1 MNTNET
7 TELVVIDYNLSLYRL
22 VYKSIE
28 KALEKR
34 IEQYAE
40 NNKRIY
46 SQKKGSNPQEIV
58 NYYTHNFLK
67 AMEEERKDASMDKTA
82 AEFYLLKR
90 FIRSA
95 LNARGNYSVFKKNF
109 GVNGEDWKSIDT
121 LRKVNPRLVD
131 DVLYSFDI
139 GRISR
144 KTSNSLK
151 REFEK
156 LSKKKF
162 GDKSV
167 IANLCQTIIEACKFI
182 KTQGGAISYLNEIED
197 QLDPKKHNDEEL
209 EQNKETL
216 IKQIDGIHGFGE
228 ALSNDFFK
236 DMGFPNFSKP
246 DTHIMKIIDQLN
258 IHLYAEWGSSPE
270 ERAQKLIKYIAQSAG
285 KDTTEN
291 QVDKIFWMW
300 RSGVLTGLADLGTL
314 KDEDFEQECKKIH
327 NQVVKRLKKHKPSF

>member
-7 TELVVIDYNLSLYRL
+7 TKLVVIDYNRTLYRL
-22 VYKSIE
+22 VYKCIE
-28 KALEKR
+28 KALERR

-40 NNKRIY
+40 NNKEIY
-46 SQKKGSNPQEIV
+46 SQRKGSNPQEIV
-58 NYYTHNFLK
+58 NYYTHDFLDEMVK
-67 AMEEERKDASMDKTA
+67 KREDASMDKTE

-109 GVNGEDWKSIDT
+109 GVNGEDWNSIKT
-121 LRKVNPRLVD
+121 LRKANSRLVD

-144 KTSNSLK
+144 KTPNTLK

-182 KTQGGAISYLNEIED
+182 KTQGGAISYLNKIED
-197 QLDPKKHNDEEL
+197 QLDPKKHNDGEL

-270 ERAQKLIKYIAQSAG
+270 ERAQKLIKYIAQSVG

-300 RSGVLTGLADLGTL
+300 RSGVLSGLADLGTL
-314 KDEDFEQECKKIH
+314 KEEDFEEECGKIRNKVLLMVKKS
-327 NQVVKRLKKHKPSF
+327 KE